1 MYELLHTGY
10 YFARR
15 WCNFAMTRGC
25 KGVVIP
31 VSTGNHFYI
40 LSWEF
45 NADAIHV
52 RDSMAMVGD
61 GISMESGR

>member
-1 MYELLHTGY
+1 
-10 YFARR
+10 
-15 WCNFAMTRGC
+15 MTRGC